1 MSAATTGAATPGA
14 ATTGATTSAAG
25 APGRAAGTSG
35 RWGVA
40 PQHAGRPGAGLVRWD
55 LSSARLPRP
64 TAGERPTGGTV
75 ATSAP
80 VDAPRR
86 PAPLAPPLQTERTG
100 QPGQP
105 GQPDVE
111 PSGSGT
117 RPQRLPV
124 TVLVVDDSPLAREGL
139 RRGVAAV
146 PGVDRVIT
154 AASGEE
160 ALVRWA
166 AEQPAL
172 TLLDVRMPG
181 LGGIEAARRLL
192 SAHPEA
198 EVLVLT
204 MAEDVEGVSRAVAA
218 GASGYLVKDAS
229 REELAAAVTAV
240 LGRARAVESTG
251 ARPPGTAP
259 VLTERELQVLRGMA
273 RGRSNGEIG
282 RELYLSEDTV
292 KTHARRLFRKL
303 AAADRAQAV
312 AVGFRWGLVR

>member
-1 MSAATTGAATPGA
+1 MTGPMRPVRPVSRPLGSALPATSLSTGPLAGAAARAQTAPPAHA
-14 ATTGATTSAAG
+14 AQPDAAV
-25 APGRAAGTSG
+25 AG
-35 RWGVA
+35 
-40 PQHAGRPGAGLVRWD
+40 P
-55 LSSARLPRP
+55 SAR
-64 TAGERPTGGTV
+64 A
-75 ATSAP
+75 
-80 VDAPRR
+80 
-86 PAPLAPPLQTERTG
+86 
-100 QPGQP
+100 
-105 GQPDVE
+105 
-111 PSGSGT
+111 
-117 RPQRLPV
+117 QRLPV

-240 LGRARAVESTG
+240 LGRARAAESTG
-251 ARPPGTAP
+251 SRPAGTAP